1 MTDSATKNQ
10 VTALAALLQAC
21 QLVDQLSKSGEVNE
35 ADVRPLIRSLFQFN
49 PDTVED
55 IYGAPLVLGL
65 RVMNETLGR
74 EPQQF
79 RDAVRYAMIILSLER
94 QLSRKPEMLSIMRS
108 RLEHSEF
115 RSQHFGDSFSQIAPS
130 IAGVYQDTISTFRQR
145 VKVTGNIQYLQDK
158 QIAEKI
164 RCLLLTAIRA
174 AMLWR
179 QLGGR
184 RWHFVLK
191 RKTLLGGVEEAL
203 AELPPTLY

>member
-1 MTDSATKNQ
+1 MSESTSRDQ

-21 QLVDQLSKSGEVNE
+21 QLVDQLSKSGEVKE
-35 ADVRPLIRSLFQFN
+35 TDVRPLIHSLFQFN
-49 PDTVED
+49 PESVEA
-55 IYGAPLVLGL
+55 IYGAPLLLGL
-65 RVMNETLGR
+65 RVLNEALNR
-74 EPQQF
+74 EPKQF
-79 RDAVRYAMIILSLER
+79 REALRYALLIVSLER
-94 QLSRKPEMLSIMRS
+94 QLSRKPEMLSILRS

-115 RSQHFGDSFSQIAPS
+115 RSQHFGDSFSDIAPS

-145 VKVTGNIQYLQDK
+145 VRVTGNIQYLQDK

-184 RWHFVLK
+184 RWHFIVK
-191 RKTLLGGVEEAL
+191 RKSLLHAAKQAL
-203 AELPPTLY
+203 AEQASQLH